1 MKMMEKNRTI
11 VHVDMDAFYASVEQL
26 DNAEYRNK
34 PVVVGADPKNGKGR
48 GVVSACSY
56 EARNYGIHSAQ
67 PISRAYGLCPHAI
80 FLRPR
85 FKRYTEISN
94 KVMEILEGFSPVLE
108 QISIDEAF
116 LDCTG
121 TQKLFGSGEEIA
133 KVIKEKIQ
141 GETGLTAS
149 VGVAP
154 NKSVAKICSE
164 IAKPDGLMVCL
175 PGMEKEFLEDLSLS
189 YLWGAGKKTIR
200 KLEGMGFSRIGEVG
214 RSDREM
220 LEKGMGKMG
229 LHLWLLA
236 NGIDERE
243 VITRHSRKSISEEIT
258 FQKDTDDGELIE
270 RVLFQIADRL
280 TRRMRDLRI
289 AGRTI
294 TLKIRLEGFETFTRS
309 KTLERAVSSMS
320 TVRDEAT
327 RLFRLFEREHKKV
340 RLIGIGV
347 SNLEKGEQLDLFSET
362 DETDSE
368 TEKVFDI
375 MKGLYGD
382 KITRG
387 AFLKRPPDK

>member
-1 MKMMEKNRTI
+1 
-11 VHVDMDAFYASVEQL
+11 MDAFYASVEQL

-34 PVVVGADPKNGKGR
+34 PVVVGADPKRGKGR

-56 EARNYGIHSAQ
+56 EARHFGIHSAL

-85 FKRYTEISN
+85 FKRYTEISQ
-94 KVMEILEGFSPVLE
+94 KIMKILEGFSPVLE

-121 TQKLFGSGEEIA
+121 TQRLFGSEEKIA
-133 KVIKEKIQ
+133 KAIKEKIHS
-141 GETGLTAS
+141 ETGLTAS

-175 PGMEKEFLEDLSLS
+175 SGKEKEFLKNLSLS

-200 KLEGMGFSRIGEVG
+200 KLEGMGFSRIGEVAQ
-214 RSDREM
+214 SDREM
-220 LEKGMGKMG
+220 IEKKMGKIG

-243 VITRHSRKSISEEIT
+243 VIARHSRKSISEEIT
-258 FQKDTDDGELIE
+258 FQKDTDDRELIE

-280 TRRMRDLRI
+280 TRKMREQQI

-309 KTLERAVSSMS
+309 KTLERSVNNMS
-320 TVRDEAT
+320 TVRDEAI
-327 RLFRLFEREHKKV
+327 RLFRLFERENKKV
-340 RLIGIGV
+340 RLIGIGM
-347 SNLEKGEQLDLFSET
+347 SNLEKGEQLDLFSENEEE
-362 DETDSE
+362 DLN
-368 TEKVFDI
+368 TEKVFDL
-375 MKGLYGD
+375 MKELYGE

-387 AFLKRPPDK
+387 VFIRRPPSK